1 MHANNKFG
9 GGGLRGMESLS
20 DQQRNICREYGA
32 DFVPPVPGSKVGI
45 ARPTLGRVPV
55 RGVRL
60 PPTETTCGWYI
71 YAGDEWSD
79 AADFY
84 QPLCVEHL
92 AEYCPFV
99 LPLLALPPGWRFMA
113 DGQGFRDVWQ
123 DAETGAGCLGHD
135 PTRS

>member
-9 GGGLRGMESLS
+9 GGVFAAWSFCPTSSETSAAGPAE
-20 DQQRNICREYGA
+20 
-32 DFVPPVPGSKVGI
+32 FVPPIPGSKVGI
-45 ARPTLGRVPV
+45 ALPTLGRVPV

-71 YAGDEWSD
+71 FAGNESVRRRDL
-79 AADFY
+79 Y

-99 LPLLALPPGWRFMA
+99 LPP
-113 DGQGFRDVWQ
+113 
-123 DAETGAGCLGHD
+123 
-135 PTRS
+135 